1 MCVRGVIMLEKI
13 YNYANSHDNS
23 SEPRHLTNEERA
35 AALMLLPS
43 YFKDSEEELEK
54 LVTTMTV
61 VPKRFY
67 GSTFFTEKTY
77 TFIKEQ
83 FKEFPELL
91 RQIKAEYF
99 SNLLGM
105 NGEVAMKY
113 VEDMDKLRTILAQ
126 KTGSKVKLSDFDFKG
141 EYTQEDLKKA
151 RWEMDRR
158 ENIWDNALD
167 RCMPYRREPNDEC
180 LQAEAD
186 FNNAQAEYKRIER
199 ALEFGELVERTPIK
213 KATTEYVKTTD
224 RTIR

>member
-1 MCVRGVIMLEKI
+1 MLEKI
-13 YNYANSHDNS
+13 YNYANSHDTS

-126 KTGSKVKLSDFDFKG
+126 KTGTKVKLSDFDFKG

-167 RCMPYRREPNDEC
+167 RCMPYRLSWHRHKRYYCPDRVPRCLRRSCCKRRTFQPCRRRSYSFEPSLPC
-180 LQAEAD
+180 RRLH
-186 FNNAQAEYKRIER
+186 
-199 ALEFGELVERTPIK
+199 
-213 KATTEYVKTTD
+213 
-224 RTIR
+224 